1 MNVLPRAVDLRR
13 ARARRARRREPS
25 GRHCSPMDLLHFM
38 PHAQNRRERS
48 AARPSCEAV
57 LRGLYGNFLDPCGLR
72 IKLSSR
78 IDEKTTCR
86 AEPDALSGTSGVLG
100 GRDART
106 RVAGP
111 GVGCPYSIV
120 RVLAS
125 VQASV
130 CNPSMPCSIN
140 THSPERDVT
149 NSRDHPYSAC
159 VCVQTTGCHRLGD
172 TQPLV

>member
-1 MNVLPRAVDLRR
+1 MLVTCFYRLGQSSHGQSVSTIPLLIAALMNVLPRAVDLRR

-86 AEPDALSGTSGVLG
+86 AEPDALSGTSGVARRPRCANPR
-100 GRDART
+100 GRSGS
-106 RVAGP
+106 RVS
-111 GVGCPYSIV
+111 VQYC
-120 RVLAS
+120 AS
-125 VQASV
+125 VGLSTSL
-130 CNPSMPCSIN
+130 SMQS
-140 THSPERDVT
+140 
-149 NSRDHPYSAC
+149 
-159 VCVQTTGCHRLGD
+159 
-172 TQPLV
+172 